1 MSRPKG
7 PFVPAAQPETIRQAI
22 VALLET
28 GTFGALE
35 ISQATHVSV
44 AEVHGHL
51 EHIARTLR
59 AEGRHLV
66 VEPAACKACG
76 HTFPGKLTRPSRCP
90 RCRGERIAVPR
101 FTVA

>member
-7 PFVPAAQPETIRQAI
+7 PFVPAEQPDTVRRQI

-28 GTFGALE
+28 GTFAALE
-35 ISQATHVSV
+35 ISQAVHASV
-44 AEVHGHL
+44 AEVQGHL
-51 EHIARTLR
+51 EHIERSLR
-59 AEGRHLV
+59 NEGRRLV
-66 VEPAACKACG
+66 VEAASCKACG
-76 HTFPGKLTRPSRCP
+76 YTFPGKLTRPSRCP